1 MQHTSTT
8 TRRGDAVWVTLAR
21 GDRNLLDAEL
31 TEWLLETVRSL
42 DAEAPTAI
50 VLTGAGDT
58 FCGGADGPHLRQSG
72 TAQQFA
78 DACVALFELMHSMS
92 TPVIAALN
100 GDALAGGFGLTCLA
114 DIVVAVEQARLGT
127 IEASLGTW
135 AMIAQAPVLARMPAK
150 SAVTNLLTGIPF
162 TAEHAVAL
170 GVVDEVVRADE
181 LEPAVDRYVDLL
193 TPGAAAA
200 RIGRPLMR
208 NVLDPA
214 FSNNLRTGAKAFVQM
229 FG

>member
-31 TEWLLETVRSL
+31 TEWLLETVTSL

-72 TAQQFA
+72 TAQRFA
-78 DACVALFELMHSMS
+78 DACVALFELLHSMS

-114 DIVVAVEQARLGT
+114 DIVVAAEQARLGT
-127 IEASLGTW
+127 IEASLGSW
-135 AMIAQAPVLARMPAK
+135 PMIAQAPALARMPAK
-150 SAVTNLLTGIPF
+150 AAVTNLLTGVPF
-162 TAEHAVAL
+162 SAERGAEL
-170 GVVDEVVRADE
+170 GVVDEVVRVE
-181 LEPAVDRYVDLL
+181 SIESAVERYVTLL

-208 NVLDPA
+208 DLLDPA
-214 FSNNLRTGAKAFVQM
+214 FRDGLRTGAKAFVEM